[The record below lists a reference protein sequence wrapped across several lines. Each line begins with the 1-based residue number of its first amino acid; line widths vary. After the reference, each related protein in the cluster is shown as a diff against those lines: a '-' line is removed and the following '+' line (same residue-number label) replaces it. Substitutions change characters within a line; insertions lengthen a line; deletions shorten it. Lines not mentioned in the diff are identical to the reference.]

1 MTTPRRI
8 RDSLTEVAHL
18 VALLRDRLHPALVA
32 LRRELDDIDGFPS
45 SASGADRQRGGTAE
59 LTSVEAAAHARLGDL
74 AGQRRMGASTK
85 LDAIGNTLAGVTAE
99 LRRLLSML
107 DGMTPVQIEYTRVR
121 CIGDTGE
128 PHSYL
133 WVNATCENVA
143 EPIEASRLGLCVS
156 CRQRRTRALRD
167 AEREAS

>member
-8 RDSLTEVAHL
+8 RDSLTEVVHL
-18 VALLRDRLHPALVA
+18 VAILRDRLQPALTQ

-45 SASGADRQRGGTAE
+45 SASGADRQRSGTAE

-99 LRRLLSML
+99 LRRLLAML
-107 DGMTPVQIEYTRVR
+107 DGMTSVPVEYAKVR

-128 PHSYL
+128 PHSHL
-133 WVNATCENVA
+133 WVRPECENIA
-143 EPIEASRLGLCVS
+143 EPQESSRLGLCVS